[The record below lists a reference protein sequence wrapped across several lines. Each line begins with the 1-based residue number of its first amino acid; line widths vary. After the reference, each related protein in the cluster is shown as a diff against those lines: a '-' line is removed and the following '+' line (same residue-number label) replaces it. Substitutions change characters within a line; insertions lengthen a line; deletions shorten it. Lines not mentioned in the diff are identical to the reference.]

1 MAANRPLGCLRLR
14 ITPAQLAHRFKSQ
27 IGQCFRAQIGG
38 RFRAQIGRCF
48 GALIGRCFGAR
59 IGRCF
64 GAFRSCSRWFI
75 RGFEWLRG
83 GRILGIKRSAI
94 AGWVFVPLLI
104 AIVPQCC

>member
-1 MAANRPLGCLRLR
+1 MAANRPLGRLRLR

-27 IGQCFRAQIGG
+27 IGQCFGSKIGG

-48 GALIGRCFGAR
+48 CAR

-64 GAFRSCSRWFI
+64 GALISRNRWFI

-83 GRILGIKRSAI
+83 GRILGIERSAI